1 MNVDGMRW
9 EEGTGMPG
17 WAAEIAFDEAEE
29 AYLVGRGE
37 ERARFERFVRGESD
51 EKRVWNL
58 YGTGGVGKSTL
69 LDAFRR
75 QARRQGAAFYLLDS
89 RDFVHTG
96 GAFCRKMLELMRRSG
111 GATDGDEEALREVVD
126 GLNKLA
132 KDRRVVVA
140 IDTFEETG
148 LLQEWLRDQFLRKLA
163 SGILVVLAGRHP
175 LKGPWLLS
183 PAWRERTLWMPV
195 GHLER
200 ADVIDYAR
208 RCGIVSADQAEYVWE
223 RTQGH
228 GLSLALAVSSAL
240 LGTEGPIGSV
250 GWSSELASLWLKEV
264 PDEELRTLV
273 EAASLLRLFHQE
285 LLAYVVEREVN
296 DEAFTRLTELSFVR
310 KSAKGWRLHDLMRE
324 STCGQLR
331 ERFPGKY
338 GKLAARGVS
347 YYAQIIR
354 DDYRRRDVAAEVG
367 ELFYFIGDETIRAS
381 LNVTRTKAYTWEP
394 MTAANVEEGL
404 RYLERRRSEAAP
416 VRQRGI
422 DPATGALLEAH
433 LTKEEML
440 YAIAGLDL
448 AELLAIAPNAVLLM
462 RNPEGDVH
470 GLSAI
475 IPIESRT
482 LAYLEQDPFAGPY
495 FRSLPK
501 EARQAL
507 NVPGPEPAG
516 WFIKSIDILDWN
528 DSALMAEAASR
539 MHGLMCAGKLFVT
552 SPPPL
557 AMFRQSHLGLGF
569 ELLADVTHCAY
580 DGKTPTPTFVLDTRG
595 EGLERFLADML
606 RRIGAELEPA
616 GEAAVKEREAEELD
630 KRQRLFDAYGLTERE
645 REAVQFVL
653 EDYSNVEIAG
663 RMFVSEITVK
673 KHLSS
678 VYAKMGAKN
687 RVQLI
692 RAFLQSR
699 DAQ

>member
-1 MNVDGMRW
+1 
-9 EEGTGMPG
+9 MPG
-17 WAAEIAFDEAEE
+17 WAAEIAFEEQEE

-37 ERARFERFVRGESD
+37 ERARFDRFLRGESD
-51 EKRVWNL
+51 AKQVWNL

-89 RDFVHTG
+89 RDFVQTG
-96 GAFCRKMLELMRRSG
+96 GAFCRKLLELMRRGGEASG
-111 GATDGDEEALREVVD
+111 GDEEALREAVD

-132 KDRRVVVA
+132 RDRRVVVA

-148 LLQEWLRDQFLRKLA
+148 LLQEWLRDRFLRKLA

-183 PAWRERTLWMPV
+183 PAWRERTLWLPV

-208 RCGIVSADQAEYVWE
+208 RCGIESADQAEYMWE

-240 LGTEGPIGSV
+240 LGTEGPVGPA

-264 PDEELRTLV
+264 PDEKLRTLV

-285 LLAYVVEREVN
+285 LLAFVAEQDVD
-296 DEAFTRLTELSFVR
+296 DEAFNRLTELSFVR

-324 STCGQLR
+324 STRGHVR

-338 GKLAARGVS
+338 GKLAARCVL
-347 YYAQIIR
+347 YYAKLIR

-367 ELFYFIGDETIRAS
+367 ELFSYIGDETIRAS
-381 LNVTRTKAYTWEP
+381 LNVTRTEGYAWEP
-394 MTAANVEEGL
+394 MTAANAEEGL
-404 RYLERRRSEAAP
+404 RYLERRRDEAAP

-433 LTKEEML
+433 LTKDEML
-440 YAIAGLDL
+440 YAIAGLNL
-448 AELLAIAPNAVLLM
+448 EELLALAPNAVLLM
-462 RNPEGDVH
+462 RTPEGDVR

-482 LAYLEQDPFAGPY
+482 LAYLEQDSFAGPY
-495 FRSLPK
+495 FRSLSA

-528 DSALMAEAASR
+528 DSALMAEAVSR

-569 ELLADVTHCAY
+569 ELLADVAHCAY

-595 EGLERFLADML
+595 DGLERLLAGML
-606 RRIGAELEPA
+606 RRIGIELEPA
-616 GEAAVKEREAEELD
+616 AGPSAGRREEEEPVT
-630 KRQRLFDAYGLTERE
+630 RNRLFDTFGLTERE
-645 REAVQFVL
+645 REAALLVL
-653 EDYSNVEIAG
+653 EDCSNAEIAA

-687 RVQLI
+687 RAQLI
-692 RAFLQSR
+692 RTVLQGAG
-699 DAQ
+699 D